1 MGFFDSLVT
10 ISIGMLIYAFWLVIN
25 RWYTDRQNDKIKIQK
40 LKENARKEILDK
52 WFFEIEGFNK
62 AIEECDSEIFEYHQ
76 NKYSRNYKLRYFY
89 LEKELNFLMSGFK
102 GKLIQ

>member
-40 LKENARKEILDK
+40 LKENARKEIL
-52 WFFEIEGFNK
+52 
-62 AIEECDSEIFEYHQ
+62 
-76 NKYSRNYKLRYFY
+76 
-89 LEKELNFLMSGFK
+89 EK
-102 GKLIQ
+102 

>member
-1 MGFFDSLVT
+1 MNFFDSLVT
-10 ISIGMLIYAFWLVIN
+10 LSIGMLIYAFWIVIN

-40 LKENARKEILDK
+40 LKENARKEILEK
-52 WFFEIEGFNK
+52 WYYEIDGFNK
-62 AIEECDSEIFEYHQ
+62 AIAECDSEIFEYRQ

-89 LEKELNFLMSGFK
+89 LEKELNFLMIGFT

>member
-1 MGFFDSLVT
+1 MNFFDSLVT
-10 ISIGMLIYAFWLVIN
+10 LSVGMLIYAFWLVIN
-25 RWYTDRQNDKIKIQK
+25 RWHTDRQNDKIKIQEQ
-40 LKENARKEILDK
+40 KENARKEILET
-52 WFFEIEGFNK
+52 WLHEIEGFNK